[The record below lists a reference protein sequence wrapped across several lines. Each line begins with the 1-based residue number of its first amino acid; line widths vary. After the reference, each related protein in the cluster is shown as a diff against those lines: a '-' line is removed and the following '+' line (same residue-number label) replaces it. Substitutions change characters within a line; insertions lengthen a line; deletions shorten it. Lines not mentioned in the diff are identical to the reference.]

1 VVVNP
6 VENQAHG
13 DWLESPERVTHFVVL
28 KFQTALFAI
37 PLRVASDFEA
47 ESFVVAKSVFVF

>member
-1 VVVNP
+1 
-6 VENQAHG
+6 
-13 DWLESPERVTHFVVL
+13 LESPERVTHFVVL